1 MNLYHY
7 RILESLKYSF
17 ISLIIIALILFLIAT
32 YLSYKEIKN
41 NNNHMNKK
49 DMIIEAIK
57 TSLI

>member
-17 ISLIIIALILFLIAT
+17 ISLIIITLILFLIAT

-57 TSLI
+57 ISLI